1 MELISIISSAE
12 DPAMGSRLF
21 FFAATGSLSILK
33 TLL

>member
-1 MELISIISSAE
+1 MELISLLPSAK

-21 FFAATGSLSILK
+21 FFFARKSTCILK

>member
-1 MELISIISSAE
+1 MELISIISSAK

-21 FFAATGSLSILK
+21 FFAASVSSSIMK